1 MIETEIEFKNLITSN
16 QFKQIRDS
24 LFIDITPFYQTNFYI
39 DTEDLQIRKNIL
51 MLRIRELEDRFVLTL
66 KVPNEAHV
74 ITEYHQ
80 ITDESVLEKTNIDE
94 SDLGADIINV
104 LKERNIDTNTLK
116 IQGQLET
123 IRYERTY
130 KNGLLVLDESQYFGE
145 TDYELEFEAK
155 NVSDGKV
162 VFNEILDHYDIQRTE
177 EVVKSERFYRKLVE
191 RKDG

>member
-1 MIETEIEFKNLITSN
+1 MIETEIEFKNLITSD

-51 MLRIRELEDRFVLTL
+51 MLRVRELEDRFVLTL
-66 KVPNEAHV
+66 KVPNEAHI

-80 ITDESVLEKTNIDE
+80 ILDESVLEKTNIDE

-104 LKERNIDTNTLK
+104 LKERNIDTNALK

-130 KNGLLVLDESQYFGE
+130 KNGLLMLDESQYFGE
-145 TDYELEFEAK
+145 TDYELEYEAK

-177 EVVKSERFYRKLVE
+177 EVVKSERFYKKLVE
-191 RKDG
+191 RKDR

>member
-66 KVPNEAHV
+66 KVPNEVHV

-80 ITDESVLEKTNIDE
+80 ILDESVLEKTNIDE

-145 TDYELEFEAK
+145 TDYELEYEAK

>member
-1 MIETEIEFKNLITSN
+1 MIETEIEFKNLITSD
-16 QFKQIRDS
+16 QFKQISDS

-51 MLRIRELEDRFVLTL
+51 MLRVRELEDRFVLTL
-66 KVPNEAHV
+66 KVPNEAHI

-80 ITDESVLEKTNIDE
+80 ILDESVLEKTNIDE

-104 LKERNIDTNTLK
+104 LKERNIDTNALK

-130 KNGLLVLDESQYFGE
+130 KNGLLMLDESQYFGE
-145 TDYELEFEAK
+145 TDYELEYEAK

-177 EVVKSERFYRKLVE
+177 EVVKSERFYKKLVE
-191 RKDG
+191 RKDR

>member
-1 MIETEIEFKNLITSN
+1 MIETEIEFKNLITSD

-66 KVPNEAHV
+66 KVPNEVHV

-80 ITDESVLEKTNIDE
+80 ILDESVLEKTNIDE

>member
-1 MIETEIEFKNLITSN
+1 
-16 QFKQIRDS
+16 
-24 LFIDITPFYQTNFYI
+24 
-39 DTEDLQIRKNIL
+39 

-80 ITDESVLEKTNIDE
+80 ILDESVLEKTNIDE

>member
-1 MIETEIEFKNLITSN
+1 MIETEIEFKNLITSD

-24 LFIDITPFYQTNFYI
+24 LFIDITPSYQTNFYI

-80 ITDESVLEKTNIDE
+80 ILDESVLEKTNIDE

-104 LKERNIDTNTLK
+104 LKERNIDTNALK

>member
-66 KVPNEAHV
+66 KVPNEVHV

-80 ITDESVLEKTNIDE
+80 ILDESVLEKTNIDE

-104 LKERNIDTNTLK
+104 LKERNIDTNALK

>member
-1 MIETEIEFKNLITSN
+1 MIETEIEFKNLITSD

-24 LFIDITPFYQTNFYI
+24 FFIDITPFYQTNFYI

-80 ITDESVLEKTNIDE
+80 ILDESVIEKTNIDE

-130 KNGLLVLDESQYFGE
+130 KNGLLVLDESRYFGE
-145 TDYELEFEAK
+145 TDYELEYEAK

-177 EVVKSERFYRKLVE
+177 EVVKSERFYKKLVE

>member
-39 DTEDLQIRKNIL
+39 DIEDLQIRKNIL

-80 ITDESVLEKTNIDE
+80 ILDESVLEKTNIDE

>member
-1 MIETEIEFKNLITSN
+1 MIETEIEFKNLITSD

-24 LFIDITPFYQTNFYI
+24 LFIGITPFYQTNFYI

-66 KVPNEAHV
+66 KVPNEAHI

-80 ITDESVLEKTNIDE
+80 IIDESVLEKTNIDE
-94 SDLGADIINV
+94 SDLGADIINI
-104 LKERNIDTNTLK
+104 LKKRNIDTNTLK

-130 KNGLLVLDESQYFGE
+130 KNGFLVLDESQYFGE
-145 TDYELEFEAK
+145 TDYELEYEAK

-162 VFNEILDHYDIQRTE
+162 VFNEILDHYDIQRTK

-191 RKDG
+191 RKDV

>member
-1 MIETEIEFKNLITSN
+1 MIETEIEFKNLITSD

-80 ITDESVLEKTNIDE
+80 ILDESVLEKTNIDE

>member
-1 MIETEIEFKNLITSN
+1 MIETEIEFKNLITSD

-51 MLRIRELEDRFVLTL
+51 MLRVRELEDRFVLTL
-66 KVPNEAHV
+66 KVPNEAHI

-80 ITDESVLEKTNIDE
+80 ILDESVLEKTNIDE

-104 LKERNIDTNTLK
+104 LKERNIDTNALN

-130 KNGLLVLDESQYFGE
+130 KNGLLMLDESQYFGE
-145 TDYELEFEAK
+145 TDYELEYEAN

-177 EVVKSERFYRKLVE
+177 EVVKSERFYKKLVE
-191 RKDG
+191 RKDR

>member
-80 ITDESVLEKTNIDE
+80 ILDESVLEKTNIDE

>member
-80 ITDESVLEKTNIDE
+80 ILDESVLEKTNIDE

-145 TDYELEFEAK
+145 TDYELEYEAK

>member
-80 ITDESVLEKTNIDE
+80 ILDESVLEKTNIDE

-177 EVVKSERFYRKLVE
+177 EVVKSERFYRKLLE

>member
-1 MIETEIEFKNLITSN
+1 MIETEIEFKNLITSD

-80 ITDESVLEKTNIDE
+80 ILDESVLEKTNIDE

-104 LKERNIDTNTLK
+104 LKERNIDTNALK

>member
-1 MIETEIEFKNLITSN
+1 MIETEIEFKNLITSD

-66 KVPNEAHV
+66 KVPNEVHV

-80 ITDESVLEKTNIDE
+80 ILDESVLEKTNIDE

-104 LKERNIDTNTLK
+104 LKERNIDTNALK

>member
-80 ITDESVLEKTNIDE
+80 ILDESVLEKTNIDE

-104 LKERNIDTNTLK
+104 LKERNIDTNALK